1 VAEATGKGRSPYSP
15 DDVARF
21 EALVARYAKH
31 VYAVAY
37 RMAGNEAD
45 ARDLSQEAFV
55 RVWKALRR
63 IEPDAALEGWLYR
76 IVTNLY
82 IDLLRRRPRTRV
94 QSLDEPIATREG
106 QMAREQADPT
116 ADVER
121 VVLDKMV
128 DRRVQEALLGLRED
142 LRMVVVLAD
151 VEGYPYEEI
160 AEMMGVPIGTVKS
173 RLHRARRA
181 LRDRLAPV
189 RAEVGRAP

>member
-1 VAEATGKGRSPYSP
+1 VAEATDKARSPYSA
-15 DDVARF
+15 DEVARF

-37 RMAGNEAD
+37 RVSGNEAD
-45 ARDLSQEAFV
+45 AKDLSQEAFV

-63 IEPDAALEGWLYR
+63 IEPDTALEGWLYR

-82 IDLLRRRPRTRV
+82 IDLLRRRPKTRV
-94 QSLDEPIATREG
+94 QSLDEPISTGEG
-106 QMAREQADPT
+106 EMARERPDPT

-121 VVLDKMV
+121 AVLDKMV
-128 DRRVQEALLGLRED
+128 DRRVQEALLDLRED

-160 AEMMGVPIGTVKS
+160 AEMMGVPIGTIKS

-181 LRDRLAPV
+181 LRDRLASV
-189 RAEVGRAP
+189 RAEMSRTP